1 MLRKF
6 AIPMAVGVGAA
17 LTVFAMPAQS
27 MEKKMAVADA
37 RLLAAGCFNCHGP
50 AGESQGHIDE
60 INDISA
66 DKMVKKMKE
75 FREGKASTIMGR
87 IAKGFSDAEL
97 MALAAHIEA
106 LNK

>member
-1 MLRKF
+1 MLRKY
-6 AIPMAVGVGAA
+6 AVSMVVGVGAA
-17 LTVFAMPAQS
+17 LAAFAMPANAAE
-27 MEKKMAVADA
+27 MMMKTADG

-66 DKMVKKMKE
+66 EKMVKKMME

-87 IAKGFSDAEL
+87 IAKGFTDDEFK
-97 MALAAHIEA
+97 ALAAHIAE
-106 LNK
+106 LNE